1 MGWMIT
7 PSRTTN
13 QLGTMTFLHPLGV
26 GDGPK
31 KTGGLCGLLLIGN
44 AGIVVQL
51 GGSAVFKAA
60 TSVQIL
66 HHLCTLFG
74 RHGHCRAHHRRI
86 EPAEKDDYSG
96 QQDQ

>member
-13 QLGTMTFLHPLGV
+13 QLGTMTLLYSLGV

-31 KTGGLCGLLLIGN
+31 KTGGLRGLLLIGN

-51 GGSAVFKAA
+51 GGSAVF
-60 TSVQIL
+60 
-66 HHLCTLFG
+66 
-74 RHGHCRAHHRRI
+74 
-86 EPAEKDDYSG
+86 
-96 QQDQ
+96 